1 MKEYLSLLSVSPLFK
16 RIPPQEIPH
25 LLSCLKA
32 QVNRYQKENIIF
44 QQDDPVRCFGIVL
57 SGSVH
62 VLRNNMQGSH
72 IIVSCFGPG
81 DLFGEAF
88 ACGGVETYPVNVVA
102 SSDSMILLFEYKRVI
117 SACSHGCVAHSM
129 LVTSLMQMIARKNI
143 LLNQKLEVVMQ
154 RTTREKLIVFLKQR
168 SLCAHSEWF
177 SIPFDRQGLADYL
190 GVERSAMST
199 ELNKLKKDGLID
211 FDKNNFKLNNF

>member
-1 MKEYLSLLSVSPLFK
+1 MKEYLSLLSASSLFS
-16 RIPPQEIPH
+16 RIPPQDLPH
-25 LLSCLKA
+25 LLSCLKV
-32 QVNRYQKENIIF
+32 QVIRYQKENVIF
-44 QQDDPVRCFGIVL
+44 QQDDPVRCFGMVL

-72 IIVSCFGPG
+72 IIVSAFGPG
-81 DLFGEAF
+81 ELFGEAF
-88 ACGGVETYPVNVVA
+88 ACAGVETYPVNVVA
-102 SSDSMILLFEYKRVI
+102 SSDSIILLFEYKRVV
-117 SACSHGCVAHSM
+117 SACSHGCMSHSI
-129 LVTSLMQMIARKNI
+129 LVTSLMQMIAKKNI

-154 RTTREKLIVFLKQR
+154 RTTREKLLVFLKQH
-168 SLCAHSEWF
+168 SLLAHSDRF

-211 FDKNNFKLNNF
+211 FDKSDFKLNN